1 MWSESILSGVL
12 EEVRWKESGQ
22 NSAPRTL
29 GLDRS
34 TLRAR
39 MRKLTISS
47 EAMLL
52 EKRPVRWRRE
62 DRKTV
67 IYDRRLNMTR
77 FFQRLMAALQMLW
90 KVIINK
96 YQADG

>member
-12 EEVRWKESGQ
+12 EEVRWKDSGQ

-39 MRKLTISS
+39 MR
-47 EAMLL
+47 
-52 EKRPVRWRRE
+52 
-62 DRKTV
+62 
-67 IYDRRLNMTR
+67 RLNILR
-77 FFQRLMAALQMLW
+77 SNALGKATGASAPGRPQNGH
-90 KVIINK
+90 I
-96 YQADG
+96 

>member
-67 IYDRRLNMTR
+67 IYDRRLNMTL
-77 FFQRLMAALQMLW
+77 FFVAFNGPLQRL
-90 KVIINK
+90 
-96 YQADG
+96 